1 MQKKRVEY
9 NLKLQWRKEVGQL
22 LARGSFEYI
31 FRGWGEG
38 RGCDEYVEYH
48 SDLGVNAF
56 TINNLILAFHHSPT
70 L

>member
-1 MQKKRVEY
+1 M
-9 NLKLQWRKEVGQL
+9 GQL

-31 FRGWGEG
+31 FRGWAEG